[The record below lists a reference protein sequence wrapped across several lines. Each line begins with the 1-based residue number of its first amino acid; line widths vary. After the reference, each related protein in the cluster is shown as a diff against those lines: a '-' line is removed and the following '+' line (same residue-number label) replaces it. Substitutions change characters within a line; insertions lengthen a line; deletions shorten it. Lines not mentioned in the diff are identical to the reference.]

1 MSGSSFLGVD
11 GGGTKTHFVLVDSD
25 GKLAAAHEGP
35 TSDHLQVGIDGVR
48 EVLAAGLAALFRE
61 AGMDGSAVTYAF
73 FGLPAH
79 GEDSA
84 AQVLLDGLPEPL
96 LGHRR
101 YRCGND
107 MICAWAG
114 SLGGEDGINIVAG
127 TGSIGYGER
136 KGRSARAGGWGE
148 IFGDEGSAYW
158 IAAQGLNIFTRMSD
172 GRLPKGPLHAS
183 LRSISLEPASLR
195 RHLGLDADLD
205 LCAKLANAPSRR
217 AIAAMAEL
225 VARAA
230 RDGDIEAMRVF
241 DDAARELAAIIEA
254 LRQALQ
260 FELGERVCVSY
271 SGGVFNAGE
280 LILAPLRHHIERYSK
295 TYELKTPMLAP
306 SLGAAIYAARVV
318 AQPLSPAAIE
328 RLRMESVTRWKV
340 PPP

>member
-1 MSGSSFLGVD
+1 MSDNFFLGVD
-11 GGGTKTHFVLVDSD
+11 GGGTKTRFILVNGD

-48 EVLAAGLAALFRE
+48 DVLAGGVAALYRE
-61 AGMDGSAVTYAF
+61 AGMDGSPIAYAF
-73 FGLPAH
+73 FGLPAY

-148 IFGDEGSAYW
+148 TFGDEGSAYW

-183 LRSISLEPASLR
+183 LR
-195 RHLGLDADLD
+195 RHLGLEADLD
-205 LCAKLANAPSRR
+205 LCAKLADTSSRR

-230 RDGDIEAMRVF
+230 RDGDIEAIRVF

-254 LRQALQ
+254 VRQALE
-260 FELGERVCVSY
+260 FEPGERVPISY

-280 LILAPLRHHIERYSK
+280 LILSPLRHHIERYSK

-328 RLRMESVTRWKV
+328 RLRMESVTRWKG

>member
-1 MSGSSFLGVD
+1 MSGSFFLGVD
-11 GGGTKTHFVLVDSD
+11 GGGTKTCFVLVDRG
-25 GKLAAAHEGP
+25 GKVAAAHEGP

-48 EVLAAGLAALFRE
+48 EVLAAGLAKLFRE
-61 AGMDGSAVTYAF
+61 AGIGSSAVAYAF

-84 AQVLLDGLPEPL
+84 AQVLLDGSPEPL

-107 MICAWAG
+107 MTCAWAG

-158 IAAQGLNIFTRMSD
+158 IAAQGLNVFTRMSD
-172 GRLPKGPLHAS
+172 GRLPKGPLH
-183 LRSISLEPASLR
+183 ASLR

-230 RDGDIEAMRVF
+230 RDGDVEAIRVF
-241 DDAARELAAIIEA
+241 DDAARELTTIIEA
-254 LRQALQ
+254 VRQALQ
-260 FELGERVCVSY
+260 FEPGERVCVSY

-306 SLGAAIYAARVV
+306 SLGAAIYAARLA

-328 RLRMESVTRWKV
+328 RLRMESITRWKV